1 LPKTNLLN
9 ISGLLAYGALIGSVA
24 AIAREAP
31 PVSVIVF
38 ILALIVGFIQ
48 DQRSIQNPVSNPLSL
63 LFLVILGIFLS
74 LIGIT
79 GENFFNR
86 FLSILLIIISAK
98 LISPKKSR
106 DMLQIY
112 LLNLLVVAAAAVTR
126 WGMEFGLLVILEAF
140 ISVTGLVLIYGS
152 YEQQEIAISEMWHLV
167 RWSSLITLC
176 LLPATVVFFIIL
188 PRPTGIFFAW
198 GGGAVAKTGFSDRV
212 TPGAVEQI
220 KIDPSPAFRVRWL
233 KGKHPPKP
241 LWRGIV
247 YDTYEGG
254 VWEKRYK
261 REIDFPKM
269 WWAEMMQY
277 EILLEPTDSEYL
289 LSLGLPGKISLKSQK
304 PILVSGYTAKVPDIL
319 ERRTLYQVYS
329 YSLRDLPDDLSP
341 LYYID
346 IPGDVEE
353 RLLPLARRLAGQT
366 VMETARGVESFLKTG
381 FSYNLAPGEAQG
393 DPVIYFLF
401 TSKKGHC
408 EYFASAMV
416 LLLRSLGIPARVVGG
431 YSGGD
436 WNEMGQYYLVH
447 HSDAHTWVE
456 VWIEGRGWGVF
467 DPTPAVYV
475 KEKSPL
481 RVKVSRFIDFLKLKW
496 YYWVLDYD
504 LKRQADLARKAAS
517 IFQSFRSG
525 NNSIR
530 LALKAPDFKKLIP
543 IFIIAGLILFLKIA
557 WPRFHNRPK
566 TWGEKFV
573 HFFQRHGYYKQPGET
588 LREFAQRIA
597 EHDPP
602 LGHKALLFVKNYYL
616 LEYGEKGPE
625 DILGQL
631 LKTMGDE
638 LKSSTHLT

>member
-1 LPKTNLLN
+1 LPRVNLLN
-9 ISGLLAYGALIGSVA
+9 ISGLLAYGALIGSVGA
-24 AIAREAP
+24 VAGEAP
-31 PVSVIVF
+31 PGSMIVF
-38 ILALIVGFIQ
+38 ILALLAGFIQ
-48 DQRSIQNPVSNPLSL
+48 DQRSIQNPISNPLFL
-63 LFLVILGIFLS
+63 LFLVVLGIFLS
-74 LIGIT
+74 LIGIS

-152 YEQQEIAISEMWHLV
+152 YEQQEISTSDMWHLV
-167 RWSSLITLC
+167 RWSGLITLC
-176 LLPATVVFFIIL
+176 LLPVTIVFFIIL
-188 PRPTGIFFAW
+188 PRPAGIFFAW

-212 TPGAVEQI
+212 TPGSVERI

-233 KGKHPPKP
+233 EGKHPPKP

-261 REIDFPKM
+261 RAIDFPKM
-269 WWAEMMQY
+269 WVETMQY
-277 EILLEPTDSEYL
+277 EILLEPTDSKYL
-289 LSLGLPGKISLKSQK
+289 LSLGLPGRISLKSQN
-304 PILVSGYTAKVPDIL
+304 PILVSGYTGKVPDIL
-319 ERRTLYQVYS
+319 ERRTLYQVHS

-341 LYYID
+341 RYYLD
-346 IPGDVEE
+346 IPDDVEE

-366 VMETARGVESFLKTG
+366 VMETARGVESFLKTE
-381 FSYNLAPGEAQG
+381 FTYNLAPGEAQG

-401 TSKKGHC
+401 TNKKGHC

-416 LLLRSLGIPARVVGG
+416 LLLRSLGIPARLVGG

-436 WNEMGQYYLVH
+436 WNEMGEYYLVH

-456 VWIEGRGWGVF
+456 VWVEGRGWVVF
-467 DPTPAVYV
+467 DPTPAVYI
-475 KEKSPL
+475 KEKSPF
-481 RVKVSRFIDFLKLKW
+481 RVKISRLIDFLKLKW

-504 LKRQADLARKAAS
+504 LKRQADLAHKAAA
-517 IFQSFRSG
+517 IFQSFRSS
-525 NNSIR
+525 NNKIK
-530 LALKAPDFKKLIP
+530 LAFKALDFKKLIP
-543 IFIIAGLILFLKIA
+543 IFIIACLILFLKMA
-557 WPRFHNRPK
+557 WPRFYNRPK
-566 TWGEKFV
+566 TWGERFV
-573 HFFQRHGYYKQPGET
+573 HFFQRHGYYKQPEET
-588 LREFAQRIA
+588 LQEFAQRIA

-602 LGHKALLFVKNYYL
+602 LGHRALLFVKNYYL
-616 LEYGEKGPE
+616 LEYGQKGHE
-625 DILGQL
+625 EILGQL
-631 LKTMGDE
+631 LNKMGDD
-638 LKSSTHLT
+638 LKSPIHLT

>member
-1 LPKTNLLN
+1 MPKVNLLN

-24 AIAREAP
+24 AVAEEAP
-31 PVSVIVF
+31 PGSMMVF
-38 ILALIVGFIQ
+38 ILAFLAGFVQ
-48 DQRSIQNPVSNPLSL
+48 DQRSIHNPISNPLIL
-63 LFLVILGIFLS
+63 LCLVLSGIFLS
-74 LIGIT
+74 LLGIT

-152 YEQQEIAISEMWHLV
+152 YEQHEIPIRDMWHLV
-167 RWSSLITLC
+167 RWSSLITFC
-176 LLPATVVFFIIL
+176 LIPATVVFFIIL

-220 KIDPSPAFRVRWL
+220 KTDPSPAFRVRWL
-233 KGKHPPKP
+233 GGRHPPKP

-261 REIDFPKM
+261 RTIDFPQM
-269 WWAEMMQY
+269 WVETMEY
-277 EILLEPTDSEYL
+277 EILLEPTDSKYL

-304 PILVSGYTAKVPDIL
+304 PILVSGYTVTVPEVL
-319 ERRTLYQVYS
+319 ERRTLYQVQS
-329 YSLRDLPDDLSP
+329 YSLQELPDDLSP
-341 LYYID
+341 LYYLD
-346 IPGDVEE
+346 MPDDVEK
-353 RLLPLARRLAGQT
+353 RLLPLARQMTGQT
-366 VMETARGVESFLKTG
+366 VMETARGVESFLKSEFT
-381 FSYNLAPGEAQG
+381 YDLAPGEVQG

-401 TSKKGHC
+401 NNKKGHC

-416 LLLRSLGIPARVVGG
+416 LLIRSLGIPARVVGG

-436 WNEMGQYYLVH
+436 WNEMGQYYLVN

-456 VWIEGRGWGVF
+456 VWVEGRGWVVF
-467 DPTPAVYV
+467 DPTPAVTI
-475 KEKSPL
+475 KERSLL
-481 RVKVSRFIDFLKLKW
+481 RIKISRFIDFLKLKW

-504 LKRQADLARKAAS
+504 LKRQADLAHKAAA
-517 IFQSFRSG
+517 IFQSFRSTDKRIK
-525 NNSIR
+525 SVF
-530 LALKAPDFKKLIP
+530 KAPDLKKILLI
-543 IFIIAGLILFLKIA
+543 FVIACLLFLLKIA
-557 WPRFHNRPK
+557 RSYFQKRPK

-573 HFFQRHGYYKQPGET
+573 HLFQRHGYHKQPEET
-588 LREFAQRIA
+588 MQEFAQRIA
-597 EHDPP
+597 QHDPP
-602 LGHKALLFVKNYYL
+602 LGHRALLFVKNYYL
-616 LEYGEKGPE
+616 VEYGQKGHE
-625 DILGQL
+625 EILGQL
-631 LKTMGDE
+631 LNKMGDD
-638 LKSSTHLT
+638 LKSPTHLA